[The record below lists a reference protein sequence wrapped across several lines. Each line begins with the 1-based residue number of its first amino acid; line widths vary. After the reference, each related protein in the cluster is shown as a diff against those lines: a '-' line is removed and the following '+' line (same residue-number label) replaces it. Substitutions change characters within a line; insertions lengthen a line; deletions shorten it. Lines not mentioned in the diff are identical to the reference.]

1 MKLVYHDTKVQ
12 PLNVLRK
19 AGYAHFI
26 DPNTKKPSFV
36 LRTGPDFYPRYHLYV
51 KEDDSKTI
59 FDLHIDQKKA
69 QYKGARAHNGE
80 YDGPVVERELE
91 RIAKWVYKIHG
102 IKPSDLPTKKPR
114 SPQPEQPEPT
124 KPETEPTDHTSGF
137 NRIFGR

>member
-19 AGYAHFI
+19 AGYAHFV

-51 KEDDSKTI
+51 MEDGEKTV
-59 FDLHIDQKKA
+59 FDLHIDQKKP
-69 QYKGARAHNGE
+69 QYRGARAHNGE

-91 RIAKWVYKIHG
+91 RIATWVYKLHK
-102 IKPSDLPTKKPR
+102 IKPNDLPIKREPKP
-114 SPQPEQPEPT
+114 QEPAT
-124 KPETEPTDHTSGF
+124 PPAQHDTPPSSGF